1 MSHSSIEEITQ
12 FLSNH
17 APSTVFELSKNL
29 NLSKADIRYHLKKL
43 RRLDVIISIQPNK
56 KYPMRGR
63 PATRFTIKPLALP
76 NNYAEIVKILIP
88 PIEKQEKFFMNL
100 SRSLFTDFNINQ
112 DMNLI
117 HKMNDLTK
125 ELNFRNYDSRWETR
139 KKGPIIIIDNCPYR
153 ALLHEF
159 PGFCLMDQQI
169 ISQILSREVEHL
181 QSFQESSNCRFQ
193 IKLFE

>member
-1 MSHSSIEEITQ
+1 MSQSSIDEIIQ

-17 APSTVFELSKNL
+17 SPATVLELSTNL

-43 RRLDVIISIQPNK
+43 NKLKVIIKILPNEK
-56 KYPMRGR
+56 VLVRGR
-63 PATRFTIKPLALP
+63 PATRYSIRPIALP
-76 NNYAEIVKILIP
+76 NNYAELVNILLSP
-88 PIEKQEKFFMNL
+88 VEKQEDFFLYL
-100 SRSLFTDFNINQ
+100 SKSLFSRFNINH
-112 DMNLI
+112 DMSLI
-117 HKMNDLTK
+117 QRLNDLIK
-125 ELNFRNYDSRWETR
+125 ELNLRNYDARWETR

-159 PGFCLMDQQI
+159 PGFCLMDQRI
-169 ISQILSREVEHL
+169 ISQILSKEVDHI